1 MDKNIFHVIRQRMDV
16 AKNLIYAI
24 LASMLPN
31 FAQQFLLY
39 PSFTR
44 VLGDER
50 AGQVL
55 FFITLANTCAMAFG
69 GACNSVYLLARKK
82 YAAVSGDFFCTL
94 LILSVVST
102 VVCGVVFQ
110 GYAVSAW
117 ELVLVMLLIF
127 LSIFRDY
134 SFVDFQ
140 LRNDY
145 AHYFLFSMIVS
156 GGYVLFIPLF
166 QLTGSW
172 AMTLLP
178 ATFLGLVYVWWKG
191 KIYRQPFVRSEHFPA
206 VMKDTTT
213 LSGSYLLKYGAQ
225 NADRILLLPLVSG
238 QAVTYY
244 YIASLFSK
252 TVSMLTGP
260 INNLIISYLSQRKDP
275 VDRKTFTAINILMLL
290 CTVVGTAVVSLVS
303 PWLLA
308 LPFLYPDQV
317 EQVRGIIPLAS
328 LAQLLVICSS
338 VIQTLDLVITAGR
351 LQMFMQA
358 TYAIAYVVLAVP
370 MTIVWGL
377 EGFVVASCLA
387 AALRY
392 AVAFLVGYRNI
403 PKKVEA

>member
-1 MDKNIFHVIRQRMDV
+1 MGKNILTLVRERMDV

-24 LASMLPN
+24 LASMMPN
-31 FAQQFLLY
+31 VAQQFLLY
-39 PSFTR
+39 PAFTR
-44 VLGDER
+44 TLGDER

-69 GACNSVYLLARKK
+69 GACNSTYLLARKK
-82 YAAVSGDFFCTL
+82 YPALSGDFFCTL
-94 LILSVVST
+94 LLISIVST
-102 VVCGVVFQ
+102 AVCGVAFHS
-110 GYAVSAW
+110 YAIGAA
-117 ELVLVMLLIF
+117 ELVLVMLLIL

-145 AHYFLFSMIVS
+145 AHYFLFSLIIS
-156 GGYVLFIPLF
+156 AGYVVFIPLF
-166 QLTGSW
+166 QMTGSW
-172 AMTLLP
+172 AMTLIP
-178 ATFLGLVYVWWKG
+178 ATALGLLYVWWKG
-191 KIYRQPFVRSEHFPA
+191 NIYRRPFACSRYFPA

-225 NADRILLLPLVSG
+225 NADRILLLPLVNG

-275 VDRKTFTAINILMLL
+275 VDRKTFTAINLLMLL
-290 CTVVGTAVVSLVS
+290 CTVAGTAVVSLVS

-317 EQVRGIIPLAS
+317 DQVRSIIPLAS

-358 TYAIAYVVLAVP
+358 TYAIVYVVLAVP

-377 EGFVVASCLA
+377 DGFVVASCLA

-392 AVAFLVGYRNI
+392 GMAFLIGYRNI
-403 PKKVEA
+403 PKTTEA